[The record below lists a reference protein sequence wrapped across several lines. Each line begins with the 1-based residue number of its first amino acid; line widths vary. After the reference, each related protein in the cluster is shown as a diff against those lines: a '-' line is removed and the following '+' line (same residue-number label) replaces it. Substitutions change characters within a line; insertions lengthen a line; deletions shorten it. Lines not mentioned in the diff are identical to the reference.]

1 MGGTAAKQV
10 RCTEA
15 ATQVRNVV
23 YDGYETPQSE
33 PGEEPEQ
40 GEEPRGEGS
49 QSSVAVLPPRGRGD
63 PGRRGGKR
71 AQRRKRQREREI
83 NALSDLAEAFR
94 MEAGGQ

>member
-33 PGEEPEQ
+33 PGDEPEQ
-40 GEEPRGEGS
+40 GEESQSEGP
-49 QSSVAVLPPRGRGD
+49 QSSVAVLLPRRRGNKGK
-63 PGRRGGKR
+63 PGGKR
-71 AQRRKRQREREI
+71 AQRRKRQREREERDGPGR
-83 NALSDLAEAFR
+83 LRAESPDFV
-94 MEAGGQ
+94 G